1 MSSCEIQI
9 YRSDQFYLCPKHTS
23 RTLIYTMMQSLGSF
37 PTCDFSFHM
46 RSTFAFQP
54 PAMARS
60 KAPYFPLLTF
70 SFNQSIYYYVF
81 LIRADTAG
89 CPSGFERQLISQW
102 QTYLSGILA
111 AQNVKVPMWER
122 RGGGEEAAAIFI
134 RGSHLIIDRLVT
146 RMCMAVF
153 ASCSCAVGKPVCVT
167 YSIITRQSFISEII
181 PILALSPNQMVL
193 LPLQ

>member
-1 MSSCEIQI
+1 
-9 YRSDQFYLCPKHTS
+9 
-23 RTLIYTMMQSLGSF
+23 
-37 PTCDFSFHM
+37 
-46 RSTFAFQP
+46 
-54 PAMARS
+54 
-60 KAPYFPLLTF
+60 
-70 SFNQSIYYYVF
+70 
-81 LIRADTAG
+81 
-89 CPSGFERQLISQW
+89 
-102 QTYLSGILA
+102 
-111 AQNVKVPMWER
+111 MWEW

-153 ASCSCAVGKPVCVT
+153 ASCSCAVGKPVRVT